1 MLGGRRLG
9 IVALV
14 VLAGCAGRG
23 HAPISARDAA
33 YLRQAGA
40 ANLDAR
46 SALARAC
53 VASVRAHPLPP
64 ADRAELGAAAG
75 PVGDRLDA
83 VLCWRAV
90 RAFLDRDLSPGT
102 LHRLETG
109 EPTDDD
115 LEILSEILADGLPA
129 DPI

>member
-1 MLGGRRLG
+1 MLGGRRSG
-9 IVALV
+9 IVAV
-14 VLAGCAGRG
+14 VALAGCAGRG
-23 HAPISARDAA
+23 HAPISAGDAA
-33 YLRQAGA
+33 SLREVGA
-40 ANLDAR
+40 AALDVR
-46 SALARAC
+46 SALARDC
-53 VASVRAHPLPP
+53 TASVKAHPLAP

-90 RAFLDRDLSPGT
+90 RAFLDWDLSPGT
-102 LHRLETG
+102 LHRLEAG

-115 LEILSEILADGLPA
+115 LEILSEVLADDLPA

>member
-1 MLGGRRLG
+1 
-9 IVALV
+9 VALV
-14 VLAGCAGRG
+14 ALAGCAGRG
-23 HAPISARDAA
+23 HVPISARDAA

-40 ANLDAR
+40 ANLDAQ
-46 SALARAC
+46 SALARDC
-53 VASVRAHPLPP
+53 VASVKVHPLPP
-64 ADRAELGAAAG
+64 ADRVELGAVVG

-90 RAFLDRDLSPGT
+90 RAFLDWDLSPGT
-102 LHRLETG
+102 LHRLEAG

-115 LEILSEILADGLPA
+115 LEILSEILADDPHA